1 MDYLNPFEKTRGRSS
16 SDNGNLGASYVFP
29 KMWKERPDHVIFQNN
44 DINNDQIQ
52 ITHQEDQ
59 ANSRVE
65 NWQVT

>member
-44 DINNDQIQ
+44 DINNDQI
-52 ITHQEDQ
+52 
-59 ANSRVE
+59 
-65 NWQVT
+65 

>member
-1 MDYLNPFEKTRGRSS
+1 MDYLNPFEKTQGRSS

-29 KMWKERPDHVIFQNN
+29 KMWKERPDHVMFQNN
-44 DINNDQIQ
+44 DINNDQIW